1 MIGFW
6 VLLLND
12 FCVWLRKGKVV
23 VESEFDLLV
32 LGEYELELLFLS
44 FNIYF
49 LFFFLADSFLEKS
62 FFFSSDFDN
71 NFDIFFLLIYTLLKA
86 FILLFSLFWNN
97 LSILSLSVLWILK
110 ILWEFKYSF
119 ILSSKYF
126 SFSSIFLFSYEI
138 TLLR

>member
-62 FFFSSDFDN
+62 FFFSSDFDS
-71 NFDIFFLLIYTLLKA
+71 NFDILFLLIYTLLKA

-97 LSILSLSVLWILK
+97 LSILSLSVLWSLK

-119 ILSSKYF
+119 ILSSN
-126 SFSSIFLFSYEI
+126 L
-138 TLLR
+138 

>member
-71 NFDIFFLLIYTLLKA
+71 NFDILFLLIYTLLKA

-119 ILSSKYF
+119 ILSSN
-126 SFSSIFLFSYEI
+126 L
-138 TLLR
+138 